1 MLYYRVIFLGVRTI
15 THQRPKRRKESG
27 PQISI
32 LAPGYARFQ
41 LQTTVDML
49 NASNA
54 TVPHW
59 LNDSNWEWRNTDI
72 TEAQQ
77 ELRRLIAEWNRSG
90 PNLLELFKQNPEL
103 EASCTEGT
111 TLLIPT
117 GDGVAQLVWLPGRS
131 GHKNASQKD
140 VALTRF
146 IQFLVNPL
154 AATLGGPCQR
164 CGKFYVKNTT
174 RQKTYCSRGCG
185 TANTALAATQKRRQA
200 GYSRK
205 LMIAQ
210 RAIEQWNKRGSP
222 RTSWKKWVSAHTK
235 KGITQQWLTRAV
247 NSGKLA
253 APGPARHDRS

>member
-1 MLYYRVIFLGVRTI
+1 
-15 THQRPKRRKESG
+15 
-27 PQISI
+27 
-32 LAPGYARFQ
+32 
-41 LQTTVDML
+41 ML
-49 NASNA
+49 NASTA

-59 LNDSNWEWRNTDI
+59 LNDSNWEWRDTDI

-90 PNLLELFKQNPEL
+90 PNLLKLFKQNPEL
-103 EASCTEGT
+103 EATCIQGT

-117 GDGVAQLVWLPGRS
+117 RGGVAQLAWFPRRA

-140 VALTRF
+140 AALTRF

-154 AATLGGPCQR
+154 APTLGGPCER
-164 CGKFYVKNTT
+164 CGKFYIKNTK
-174 RQKTYCSRGCG
+174 RQKTYCSRKCG
-185 TANTALAATQKRRQA
+185 TTKTALSATQKRRQA

-210 RAIEQWNKRGSP
+210 RAIAQGSKRGFA
-222 RTSWKKWVSAHTK
+222 RTSWKRWVKAHTK
-235 KGITQQWLTRAV
+235 NEITEQWLTRAV

-253 APGPARHDRS
+253 APGVDSAYHQHIH